1 MKIISNLK
9 DYIFILFAFA
19 IPFSVA
25 ITNILIVV
33 FTLLWIFEGKF
44 QNKLKIIKSNYWIF
58 SIFILAI
65 LYLIGLTYGEFHS
78 DAPYVFKRVLL
89 LLFFIPIYTSKLSMY
104 VYKKSIIFFVAANL
118 ISALYAILIN
128 MDFVNPLYSTTSHA
142 AFLRYNYH
150 NILLSFSALLSY
162 ILFIKSKSKYSYL
175 FLFFILIFSVSI
187 FTERG
192 RAGQL
197 AFNIFFFLIAVF
209 SIRKK
214 ISHFI
219 SIILFL
225 LLLNFFSYSNSK
237 IFKNRVDNLTH
248 VVKNN
253 GVIKGKSEK
262 KIALRYAFYDVV
274 LPLIPTKP
282 FFGHGTGSFSET
294 FLKAVES
301 KDMIKYIDHEK
312 YWVHKTPHNHYVYIL
327 FELGFFGLLVFLSVF
342 YFQIKK
348 IIDNK
353 KLELIILPLFI
364 MFLMLF
370 DSYMFIFTIT
380 VFYIYMYKIFD
391 NLSFK

>member
-1 MKIISNLK
+1 MKVSNLK

-19 IPFSVA
+19 IPLSVA
-25 ITNILIVV
+25 LTNILIIL
-33 FTLLWIFEGKF
+33 FTLLWIIEGKF
-44 QNKLKIIKSNYWIF
+44 QNKLRIIKSNYWIF

-78 DAPYVFKRVLL
+78 DAIYVFKRVLL

-104 VYKKSIIFFVAANL
+104 VYKKSIIFFIASNL
-118 ISALYAILIN
+118 ISASIAILIN
-128 MDFVNPLYSTTSHA
+128 MEFINPLFSKPSIS
-142 AFLRYNYH
+142 AFLLYNYH
-150 NILLSFSALLSY
+150 NVLLSFSALLSY
-162 ILFIKSKSKYSYL
+162 LLFVKSKSRYSYV
-175 FLFFILIFSVSI
+175 FLFFILLLSVSI

-197 AFNIFFFLIAVF
+197 AFNIFFFIIAIF

-214 ISHFI
+214 ISHSI

-225 LLLNFFSYSNSK
+225 SLLNYFSYSNSRV
-237 IFKNRVDNLTH
+237 FKNRVDNLTH
-248 VVKNN
+248 VVINN
-253 GVIKGKSEK
+253 GAMKVKSEK
-262 KIALRYAFYDVV
+262 KIALRYAFYDVA
-274 LPLIPTKP
+274 LPLIQKKP
-282 FFGHGTGSFSET
+282 FFGHGTGSFSEI
-294 FLKAVES
+294 FLKVIEN
-301 KDMIKYIDHEK
+301 KDMIKYIDHEN
-312 YWVHKTPHNHYVYIL
+312 YIEHKTPHNHYLYVL
-327 FELGFFGLLVFLSVF
+327 FELGLLGLIVFLSIF

-353 KLELIILPLFI
+353 NFELIILPLFI